1 MVALSRGLSFFI
13 LDDFMG
19 GYVAIPPAKISEK
32 SLFRDLFSRLII
44 LGFKRD

>member
-1 MVALSRGLSFFI
+1 MVVLSRGLSFSI

-19 GYVAIPPAKISEK
+19 GYVVIPPAKMAGK
-32 SLFRDLFSRLII
+32 PLFRDLFLRLII